1 MARSEGVRAT
11 LPDGD
16 VHFPAQGTEEGD
28 SVNFCSQCAAPV
40 ALRVPPG
47 DDRPRHVCDACGT
60 IHYRNPKIV
69 AGCVPEYEGM
79 ILLCR
84 RAIEP
89 RSGLWTLPAGF
100 MENGE
105 TTTEAALRETREEAN
120 ARVEI
125 DGLFAYLDIPRI
137 SQVYVMYRG
146 RIVDGEFHPGEESLE
161 TRLFEEAD
169 IPWDDIAFPAI
180 ARTLELWFR
189 DRRNRNFGTHTD
201 VIRRRAVH

>member
-1 MARSEGVRAT
+1 M
-11 LPDGD
+11 
-16 VHFPAQGTEEGD
+16 
-28 SVNFCSQCAAPV
+28 NFCSQCAAPV
-40 ALRVPPG
+40 VLRVPPG
-47 DDRPRHVCDACGT
+47 DDRPRHVCDACGA

-69 AGCVPEYEGM
+69 AGCVPEHEGR

-105 TTTEAALRETREEAN
+105 TTAEAALRETREEAN

-125 DGLFAYLDIPRI
+125 DALFAYLDIPRI
-137 SQVYVMYRG
+137 NQVYVMYRG
-146 RIVDGEFHPGEESLE
+146 RLVDGEFHPGAESLE
-161 TRLFEEAD
+161 TRLFEEAE
-169 IPWDDIAFPAI
+169 IPWEGIAFPAI

-189 DRRNRNFGTHTD
+189 DRRSRSFGTHTD
-201 VIRRRAVH
+201 VIRRRAAH